1 MNETVIIHWI
11 LQIIVGASIL
21 HLILPPYDV
30 LDGFPTAQKYYK
42 LFVRI
47 VEYFAL
53 NVRTKVI
60 QLYPSMKVPLQLQS
74 DMKDEK
80 PPAA

>member
-21 HLILPPYDV
+21 HAILPPYDV
-30 LDGFPTAQKYYK
+30 LNDFPNAQKYYK
-42 LFVRI
+42 LLLAI
-47 VEYFAL
+47 VAYVAL

-60 QLYPSMKVPLQLQS
+60 QAYPSAKAAMGPAPA
-74 DMKDEK
+74 DPAK
-80 PPAA
+80 PEGS